1 VGACCSQRILE
12 TPDFNHSAVAHGFE
26 GRNYIIVTRRFPSL
40 TKLDAQVKDT
50 YLKDLLRRSQN
61 LVGDVGTFFIRHAP
75 EARSAPQRFS
85 MWPNLAE
92 STLNLAAQQRE
103 GVQDIVGKYGTDAQS
118 IGG

>member
-1 VGACCSQRILE
+1 MTEYDEHIRSLRTRAEAERE
-12 TPDFNHSAVAHGFE
+12 T
-26 GRNYIIVTRRFPSL
+26 I

-61 LVGDVGTFFIRHAP
+61 LVGDVETFFIRHAL
-75 EARSAPQRFS
+75 EAHSAPQRFS
-85 MWPNLAE
+85 MWLNLAE

-103 GVQDIVGKYGTDAQS
+103 GVQDIVGNYGTDAQS